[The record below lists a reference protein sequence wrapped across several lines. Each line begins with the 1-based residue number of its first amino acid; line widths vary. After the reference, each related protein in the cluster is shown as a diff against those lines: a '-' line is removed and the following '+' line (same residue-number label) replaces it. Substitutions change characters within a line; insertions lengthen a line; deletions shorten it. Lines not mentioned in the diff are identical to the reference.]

1 MSTQEV
7 RSGSSAGGQERMRLL
22 VLGALILGGVGV
34 YLAFGRGANT
44 ADRPA
49 NLLPY
54 QGLVRTLPESEQAM
68 YRSIRDALPTLE
80 SERAQSRRWPT
91 VTGLAG
97 MGIAPF
103 ANSASYT
110 WHQAQRGA
118 TVNYLGIPTDPAQP
132 AWLLT
137 IQEPEP
143 NQPPDP
149 APLDDEHHRLPDGT
163 TLHIYVWSHRFGG
176 RVTPRFTPQPQSE
189 GWTELFA
196 TPPNPVVPPR
206 S

>member
-1 MSTQEV
+1 
-7 RSGSSAGGQERMRLL
+7 MRLL
-22 VLGALILGGVGV
+22 VLGALILGGVVV
-34 YLAFGRGANT
+34 YLAFGRSAGT

-54 QGLVRTLPESEQAM
+54 QSLVRTLPESEQAM
-68 YRSIRDALPTLE
+68 YHALRGALTTLE
-80 SERAQSRRWPT
+80 GERAQTRRWPT

-97 MGIAPF
+97 LGLAPF
-103 ANSASYT
+103 ADATAYT
-110 WHQAQRGA
+110 WHQLQRSA
-118 TVNYLGIPTDPAQP
+118 TVNYLGIPTDPAEP
-132 AWLLT
+132 AWLLV

-176 RVTPRFTPQPQSE
+176 RVAPRFVPQPQTE
-189 GWTELFA
+189 GWSEHFA
-196 TPPNPVVPPR
+196 TPPNPVAIPR
-206 S
+206 T